1 MLHSISILSSLL
13 LIIFFLFFSQ
23 RNKQKKLWVIFFYIV
38 ISFFSDLTAIVFANQ
53 FNSFYFYSYFT
64 IMEYS
69 LFSTFYFLTYRSKTS
84 TRILLFCYV
93 VFVIVAIYNFVHAT
107 NAVFDSVNTTIE
119 AIFIILLS
127 ILFFYEQLNDPE
139 ITFVYDTKDFWIVV
153 AFLIYTSATMF
164 VFIST
169 EVLSESQLDVIW
181 PISRTANIIKNV
193 LFCLAFSKPIFK
205 KSNNDRSMI

>member
-1 MLHSISILSSLL
+1 MLHFISILSSLL
-13 LIIFFLFFSQ
+13 LIIFFLFFSR

-38 ISFFSDLTAIVFANQ
+38 ISFFADLTAILFENR
-53 FNSFYFYSYFT
+53 FNTFYLYSYFT
-64 IMEYS
+64 IVEYS
-69 LFSTFYFLTYRSKTS
+69 LFSSFYFLTYKTKTS
-84 TRILLFCYV
+84 TRILLICYV
-93 VFVIVAIYNFVHAT
+93 VFFIVAIYNFVNSA

-181 PISRTANIIKNV
+181 PISRTANIIKNL
-193 LFCLAFSKPIFK
+193 LFGYAFSKPIFTK
-205 KSNNDRSMI
+205 INNDTRMM